1 MKAMSP
7 ALASKFEIEQAAIE
21 GQSLF
26 NVADLERHMVEADRT
41 RFSVFGHGALQ
52 HVALNRGKPL
62 LLLRGSVVFALN
74 TVGCG
79 SIKKR
84 LHLFRDHI
92 GKFLVRRKL
101 AMWQLD
107 GLDARDG
114 YERLHLCF

>member
-1 MKAMSP
+1 MPCWTGRRPVLHVADDRPKADT
-7 ALASKFEIEQAAIE
+7 
-21 GQSLF
+21 GR
-26 NVADLERHMVEADRT
+26 VADLERHMVEADRT

-62 LLLRGSVVFALN
+62 LLLRGSVVFSLN
-74 TVGCG
+74 TVGRG

-84 LHLFRDHI
+84 LHLFRDHV
-92 GKFLVRRKL
+92 GKFLLHRKL
-101 AMWQLD
+101 AMRQLD

>member
-62 LLLRGSVVFALN
+62 LLLRGSVVFSLN
-74 TVGCG
+74 TVGRG

-84 LHLFRDHI
+84 LYLLRDHV
-92 GKFLVRRKL
+92 GKFLLHRKL
-101 AMWQLD
+101 AMRQLD